1 MLMMTHF
8 YEIRI
13 AGHLDAHWTDWF
25 DGMSI
30 TLEEDG
36 TTLLSGPVPDQ
47 PALYGLLRKVRDL
60 GLPLVSVNQI
70 TVTLS
75 QQILNKKRSN
85 TKMNTNNKGAIKMNT
100 NKMSEAATPA
110 MAVGNRVST
119 TRIVGV
125 VALAYAAS
133 MIVQNAVFAITGAP
147 DYSDPLG
154 VVLTYHAENQGALA
168 VAFGL
173 EAVNMLLLLLFV
185 TALHGLVQRR
195 GGAGADWSRLAIAAG
210 ATLSALFALTI
221 ATHIAVVLAAD
232 GLSEPTPAFELM
244 WQLHA
249 AAFAL
254 ALPALGATFIG
265 AALATHASGLTRPW
279 QRLLGVAG
287 GSLPILAGA
296 GNLAIANG
304 SPLLFVGV
312 LGLATWLVWLVVTG
326 LRLIRG

>member
-1 MLMMTHF
+1 
-8 YEIRI
+8 
-13 AGHLDAHWTDWF
+13 
-25 DGMSI
+25 
-30 TLEEDG
+30 
-36 TTLLSGPVPDQ
+36 
-47 PALYGLLRKVRDL
+47 
-60 GLPLVSVNQI
+60 
-70 TVTLS
+70 
-75 QQILNKKRSN
+75 
-85 TKMNTNNKGAIKMNT
+85 MNTQNLSEDISVKK
-100 NKMSEAATPA
+100 SEAAIPA
-110 MAVGNRVST
+110 VAAGNRGST

-125 VALAYAAS
+125 VAVAYAAS
-133 MIVQNAVFAITGAP
+133 VIIQNALFAVTGAP

-168 VAFGL
+168 VTSGL

-195 GGAGADWSRLAIAAG
+195 GGAGADWSRLAVAAG

-232 GLSEPTPAFELM
+232 GLAEPTPAFELM

-249 AAFAL
+249 ATFAL

-265 AALATHASGLTRPW
+265 AALATHTSGLTRPW

-287 GSLPILAGA
+287 GSLLILAGL
-296 GNLAIANG
+296 GNLAIADG
-304 SPLLFVGV
+304 SPLVFVGI